1 MYEYFQSS
9 LFYGLP
15 MGFKVLLII
24 PIIWRNFGNLKVI
37 FVSCW
42 DGTVQLRKLKSV
54 VLSYN
59 IICLLHVHVY
69 VQKYVVHI
77 LNLPL

>member
-1 MYEYFQSS
+1 V
-9 LFYGLP
+9 FYGLP
-15 MGFKVLLII
+15 RGFKVLLII
-24 PIIWRNFGNLKVI
+24 PIIWKNFGNLIVM

-42 DGTVQLRKLKSV
+42 YGTEQLRKLKSV

-69 VQKYVVHI
+69 VQNNVVHI